1 MTCTK
6 SAKWLQIYIDGRLE
20 RVRLAHLE
28 AHLAACDACRRELAI
43 LEQIRDCASERE
55 LLPEPADLTQRIL
68 YRIAAYEARRA
79 LPAGAEPLGS
89 GVGIPRWVTSW
100 RGALAAIVIL
110 MALALLQ
117 PGAVASA
124 MDTLSRQ
131 AESAYILLLTPG
143 PDSIS
148 WAVWVVACLAT
159 LFLAVW
165 FIRAD
170 ASSAWRRAISERLPQ
185 LW

>member
-1 MTCTK
+1 MTCTT
-6 SAKWLQIYIDGRLE
+6 SAKWLQLYIDGRLE
-20 RVRLAHLE
+20 RARLARLE
-28 AHLAACDACRRELAI
+28 GHLAACEACRRELAL

-55 LLPEPADLTQRIL
+55 LVPEPADLTQRIL

-79 LPAGAEPLGS
+79 LPAEAGPLGS

-100 RGALAAIVIL
+100 RGAIAAVVIL
-110 MALALLQ
+110 MALALLR
-117 PGAVASA
+117 PGAFASA

-131 AESAYILLLTPG
+131 AASAYMLLLTPG

-148 WAVWVVACLAT
+148 WGVWVVACLAT
-159 LFLAVW
+159 LALAVW
-165 FIRAD
+165 FVRAD
-170 ASSAWRRAISERLPQ
+170 ASSTWRRAISQRLPQ